1 MKKNNDKVPI
11 YEKAVLPKKAKADS
25 NCTFKPNLNKT
36 LKKW

>member
-11 YEKAVLPKKAKADS
+11 YEKVPVPKKPKADS

-36 LKKW
+36 LKK